1 MGVFEGHRMFSSR
14 VLRQFIVVAEEL
26 HMGRAAA
33 RLHISQPP
41 LSQAMMRLEEILGV
55 ELFLR
60 ANRAIKLT
68 EAGQVFLDEAQRL
81 IAQEAQSIAHTRQ
94 ANAGLSGT
102 IVLGF
107 VGSVSYG
114 LLPELIT
121 KFRRTHPDIGFDLRE
136 LPSGEQLQE
145 LEAKRID
152 LGIVRLPLA
161 HATDCNLKIVKR
173 ERMIAVLPRDHRL
186 ASARSIRLKD
196 LAQESFMM
204 FPPNRV
210 PSLHGKTV
218 TACHAAGFSPRVAL
232 EAWQMPTMVSLVAAG
247 VGITLLPAQ
256 IREIPHGG
264 VIYKEIK
271 DPIEALDLEIALAWR
286 KTNPSKLLQ
295 RVVDEIPE
303 K

>member
-1 MGVFEGHRMFSSR
+1 MFTNR
-14 VLRQFIVVAEEL
+14 ALRQFIVVAEEL
-26 HMGRAAA
+26 HMGRAAE

-41 LSQAMMRLEEILGV
+41 LSQAMMRLEAAIGV
-55 ELFLR
+55 KLFLR

-68 EAGQVFLDEAQRL
+68 EAGRVFLDEAHRL
-81 IAQEAQSIAHTRQ
+81 LAQEAQAITHTRQ
-94 ANAGLSGT
+94 VSAGLSGN

-121 KFRRTHPDIGFDLRE
+121 KFRRDHPEIGFDLRE
-136 LPSGEQLQE
+136 LPSGDQLEE

-161 HATDCNLKIVKR
+161 NAADCHLKTIKR
-173 ERMIAVLPRDHRL
+173 ERMIAVLPRGHRL
-186 ASARSIRLKD
+186 ASARSIRLRE
-196 LAQESFMM
+196 LAQETFMM
-204 FPPNRV
+204 FPPHRV
-210 PSLHGKTV
+210 PSLHAKTV

-271 DPIEALDLEIALAWR
+271 DPIEALNLEIALAWR
-286 KTNPSKLLQ
+286 KNNTSKLVQ
-295 RVVDEIPE
+295 RVVDEIP
-303 K
+303 KA